1 MTRPETLDPDDA
13 PAPAGE
19 MMDRGAPHRAEPDHD
34 DIDCRHQ
41 QLVPAR
47 GSRRDLANTAAMA
60 LPIA

>member
-1 MTRPETLDPDDA
+1 MTGPEAFDPDDA

-19 MMDRGAPHRAEPDHD
+19 MIRRRASRRAEPDHD

-47 GSRRDLANTAAMA
+47 GSIRDIANPAVMA
-60 LPIA
+60 RPIA